1 MARETAREIAIQGAT
16 ETPVYQDQRQ
26 IVRQLGAHL
35 SESFVGQVV
44 GAGGA
49 GGDLENVPFEPA
61 VIIVSEAT
69 GPTLTLSIRG
79 GAMPADVEVL
89 MTTGAVNANP
99 PVVSQVGEGDWTIS
113 LPTALAPDGDTATVL
128 VMGLRDVGGSL

>member
-1 MARETAREIAIQGAT
+1 MPRETAREIAIQAST
-16 ETPVYQDQRQ
+16 ETPIYQDQKQ

-35 SESFVGQVV
+35 TESFVGQVV

-49 GGDLENVPFEPA
+49 GGSLENVPFEPA
-61 VIIVSEAT
+61 VIIVTEAT
-69 GPTLTLSIRG
+69 GPTLTLSLRG
-79 GAMPADVEVL
+79 GLLPADVEVL

-99 PVVSQVGEGDWTIS
+99 PVVSQVGAGDWTIA

-128 VMGLRDVGGSL
+128 VMGLRDVAGSL